1 MLLDMNQGNWNILE
15 SNCGSI
21 SLHMPQ
27 PHLWVKASHVHV
39 FGGTITVNFRYTSL
53 HDFVKIAQ
61 TTLAHSYLYRWHWTT
76 FALWLLWNIDPVN
89 WTFHVDGTW
98 TWLNVFWCF
107 LICIIDFYTGYLTV
121 CFSFFWEILILPHRP
136 HGGRFAK
143 PSGWQVRW
151 VHLLEGLSERCNC
164 GLGLSF
170 YTTSQWLKSRKPL
183 HITWADPGRI
193 YNGTQV
199 CLNFAVAFLS
209 FSCVK

>member
-98 TWLNVFWCF
+98 TWLNVFWYVL
-107 LICIIDFYTGYLTV
+107 LISILATWQFASVFFGRYLFFPTGHMEADLPNQVVGKFDGCIYLKGYPRGVTVDWASVSTRLHSDWSRVRLTY
-121 CFSFFWEILILPHRP
+121 HM
-136 HGGRFAK
+136 GR
-143 PSGWQVRW
+143 SWQD
-151 VHLLEGLSERCNC
+151 L
-164 GLGLSF
+164 
-170 YTTSQWLKSRKPL
+170 
-183 HITWADPGRI
+183 
-193 YNGTQV
+193 
-199 CLNFAVAFLS
+199 
-209 FSCVK
+209 